1 MVGEVLPPHIR
12 LGWHC
17 RTHSNH
23 YTIRTD
29 IHIELE
35 FGQMVV
41 VCCCASSVSCAARA
55 VCLGHVFLHPISSIE
70 FHLSN
75 GVLVSVHCYHARGPR
90 FDPGKRD
97 CYELLICKLQF
108 SI

>member
-17 RTHSNH
+17 RTHFNH

-41 VCCCASSVSCAARA
+41 VVVALPVFRARRSPF
-55 VCLGHVFLHPISSIE
+55 VLDLFLLPISFIA
-70 FHLSN
+70 FQLSY

-90 FDPGKRD
+90 FDPGTWR
-97 CYELLICKLQF
+97 CYELFICKVQF

>member
-41 VCCCASSVSCAARA
+41 VVVALPVFRARRA
-55 VCLGHVFLHPISSIE
+55 PFVLDMNFYIQFPLFHSNSLMVYWLARPATMREVRGSIPVQGIVM
-70 FHLSN
+70 N
-75 GVLVSVHCYHARGPR
+75 C
-90 FDPGKRD
+90 
-97 CYELLICKLQF
+97 
-108 SI
+108 

>member
-1 MVGEVLPPHIR
+1 MVGEVFPPHIR

-41 VCCCASSVSCAARA
+41 VVVALPVFRARRA
-55 VCLGHVFLHPISSIE
+55 PF
-70 FHLSN
+70 
-75 GVLVSVHCYHARGPR
+75 VLDMY
-90 FDPGKRD
+90 F
-97 CYELLICKLQF
+97 YIQF
-108 SI
+108 PL